1 MNQATDKFRKKSEDS
16 SSGEGLREL
25 IAQYRVAYPRL
36 TSIAAAIVGDQ
47 TQAEDIVQEAAMI
60 AMDKMASFQPGSNL
74 VAWLAEIVRR
84 CALNYRRK
92 TQNRKTYAADPSS
105 LVQFAQDLSGG
116 AAVSPIVD
124 RTGELLADQ
133 SAFDDEVMIALQRLG
148 PDARCCLLLR
158 TIQKLSYTEIAE
170 IMQIPEGTAMS
181 HVHRSKNELRNRLR
195 PQESLEQ
202 PVPANP
208 K

>member
-1 MNQATDKFRKKSEDS
+1 MKQATDKTREKTKGS
-16 SSGEGLREL
+16 SLGEGLGDFV
-25 IAQYRVAYPRL
+25 AQYRLAYPRL
-36 TSIAAAIVGDQ
+36 TTIAAAIVGDQ
-47 TQAEDIVQEAAMI
+47 TQAEDIVQEAAIIDMEKI
-60 AMDKMASFQPGSNL
+60 ADFQVGSNL

-92 TQNRKTYAADPSS
+92 TQNRKTYAADPAS
-105 LVQFAQDLSGG
+105 LVQLAQDSVRGRV
-116 AAVSPIVD
+116 ASPIAE

-133 SAFDDEVMIALQRLG
+133 SAFDDELMIALQRLG

-158 TIQKLSYTEIAE
+158 TIQKLSYIEIAE
-170 IMQIPEGTAMS
+170 ILQIPAGTAMS

-195 PQESLEQ
+195 RQASSQ
-202 PVPANP
+202 KSVPDAP